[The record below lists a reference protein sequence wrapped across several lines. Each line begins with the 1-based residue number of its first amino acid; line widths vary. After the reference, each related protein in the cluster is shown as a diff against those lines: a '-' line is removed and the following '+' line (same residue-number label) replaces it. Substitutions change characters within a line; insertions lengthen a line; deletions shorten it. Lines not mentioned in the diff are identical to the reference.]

1 MHPHTHLLLAL
12 LLPTA
17 TAKCYPP
24 GATFPI
30 PDYALVP
37 PPDIKLPTNAE
48 APWPTN
54 TTSYAV
60 QVTTAENTIFSAYHT
75 ADILGEYRDGEPSE
89 VTGDTYFR
97 IASNTKVFTV
107 LAVML
112 TEGMSLDDG
121 ILKYIPELV
130 DGEGGVEWEDI
141 TLGALGGHLA
151 GVVREY
157 AAFDLF
163 GHGDEG
169 DLLKDPVSHGFPP
182 LPKSAG
188 PPCGITGGDVQCI
201 WKRIPHLSPP
211 LLQPNMTSRI
221 HLRLLRPPPNV
232 PPADNSILL
241 QRGLHAPLPLP
252 RTPHRDSFRK
262 DRSRKDTDT
271 PKPHRHLP
279 QTPRLLRRDTARTQ
293 RLALGRGHQ
302 ERGRRALRQFH
313 RPQ

>member
-1 MHPHTHLLLAL
+1 MHPHTCLLAL
-12 LLPTA
+12 LLLPTT

-30 PDYALVP
+30 PDYALAP
-37 PPDIKLPTNAE
+37 LPDIKLPTSAE

-107 LAVML
+107 LAAML
-112 TEGMSLDDG
+112 TEGISLDDG
-121 ILKYIPELV
+121 VLKYIPELV
-130 DGEGGVEWEDI
+130 DGEGGVEWADV

-163 GHGDEG
+163 GHGGEG

-182 LPKSAG
+182 LPRSAA
-188 PPCGITGGDVQCI
+188 PPCGITGSDVQCT
-201 WKRIPHLSPP
+201 WKH
-211 LLQPNMTSRI
+211 
-221 HLRLLRPPPNV
+221 
-232 PPADNSILL
+232 NSILL
-241 QRGLHAPLPLP
+241 QRRLHAPLPLP
-252 RTPHRDSFRK
+252 RAPHRDSFRK
-262 DRSRKDTDT
+262 DRSGKYPDT
-271 PKPHRHLP
+271 PKPHLHLP
-279 QTPRLLRRDTARTQ
+279 QTPRLLRRDTAPTQ
-293 RLALGRGHQ
+293 
-302 ERGRRALRQFH
+302 
-313 RPQ
+313 